1 MRTTI
6 TVLCAALAAA
16 SLTAC
21 GPDPGD
27 DLAPGAEANRYPD
40 GANVASEGDP
50 LGASADGRRL
60 DPAPGSTVARIAGEP
75 AGDAHRPAG
84 MPSAP
89 LAVATEG
96 AAGEYLATGSGSALY
111 YVEGDD
117 DGSACTGDCTRAW
130 PPVLVEDTMPSAS
143 SGMQAGMIGTVTRD
157 DGTRQ
162 VTYNGRPLY
171 RYAGDTGAGATTGNG
186 VQDQWGQWR
195 LIGPD
200 GAPVAQE

>member
-16 SLTAC
+16 SLAAC
-21 GPDPGD
+21 GPDPED

-50 LGASADGRRL
+50 LGASADGRRP
-60 DPAPGSTVARIAGEP
+60 DAAPGSTVARIAGEP

-84 MPSAP
+84 MASSS
-89 LAVATEG
+89 LAVATTEAG
-96 AAGEYLATGSGSALY
+96 GEYLATSAGSALY
-111 YVEGDD
+111 YVEGDT
-117 DGSACTGDCTRAW
+117 DGSTCTGDCTRAW
-130 PPVLVEDTMPSAS
+130 SPMLVDDTMPSAS
-143 SGMQAGMIGTVTRD
+143 AGLQAGMIGTITRE
-157 DGTRQ
+157 DGARQ
-162 VTYNGRPLY
+162 VTYNGHPLY

-200 GAPVAQE
+200 GAPVAGE